1 MDLRQLRYFLSIVE
15 RGSFSRAAETLNIAQ
30 PALSLHVRNMEEDL
44 GVQLL
49 FRGPRGV
56 TTTEAGDILFR
67 RARSLLDQVSQIRE
81 EIIEHE
87 AEPSGV
93 VHLGLPVTI
102 SENLSVP
109 LLLAA
114 QKRYPKVQLQV
125 AEAMS
130 GFVLDWVR
138 DLRVDFAILYI
149 PVTDRK
155 FDCTRVLEEDLW
167 LLGPPGPMS
176 KDIQSA
182 RGAVNF
188 EQIAK
193 LPLVLPSESHGLRTL
208 MEKEANRLK
217 LKLGTVLEID
227 SYSNIK
233 GLVEAGVGYSILP
246 FNAIAREVSAGRLLA
261 WKIKDPGLSRFVYIV
276 KPSDR
281 PLSNAARSIYGLV
294 NETINTLVDN
304 GKWNGVRKEG
314 AVRGK

>member
-1 MDLRQLRYFLSIVE
+1 MDLRQFRYFLSIVE
-15 RGSFSRAAETLNIAQ
+15 RGSFSRAAEVLNVAQ

-44 GVQLL
+44 GVKLL
-49 FRGPRGV
+49 FRGPHGV
-56 TTTEAGDILFR
+56 TTTEAGEILFR
-67 RARSLLDQVSQIRE
+67 HAKSVLDQVNQIRD
-81 EIIEHE
+81 EILEHE
-87 AEPSGV
+87 VEPSGV

-149 PVTDRK
+149 PVTDRL

-176 KDIQSA
+176 RDLQST

-188 EQIAK
+188 EQIAN
-193 LPLVLPSESHGLRTL
+193 LPLVLPSENHGLRSL
-208 MEKEANRLK
+208 MEEEASRLK
-217 LKLGTVLEID
+217 LKLGPVLEMN

-261 WKIKDPGLSRFVYIV
+261 WKFKDPGLSRSVFIV
-276 KPSDR
+276 KPSGR
-281 PLSNAARSIYGLV
+281 PLSNASRAIYNLA
-294 NETINTLVDN
+294 NETITTLVET
-304 GKWNGVRKEG
+304 GKWNGVRK
-314 AVRGK
+314 AK